1 MRAFKILQINDKF
14 RYKCDTPDSNN
25 ADVTFEHRFGDIC
38 RIVSA
43 DHFLNLGHIAT

>member
-1 MRAFKILQINDKF
+1 MIHKF

-25 ADVTFEHRFGDIC
+25 NTDVTFEHRFGDIC

-43 DHFLNLGHIAT
+43 DHFLNLGHTAK